1 MMIDSHCHLDRIDL
15 APYQNDLA
23 QFMTQVREQDI
34 THLLC
39 VAIDLE
45 NLPAMWELV
54 KDFNNI
60 CISVGVHPNVELIA
74 DQEPGVDDLIAMTA
88 GKRVVA
94 IGETG
99 LDYFRSEG
107 DLSWQHQRLRTHIQ
121 AAKELKLPIII
132 HTRDAK
138 DDTLRILKEE
148 AADEVG
154 GVIHCFTE
162 DWEMASRALD
172 LGFYISFSGIVTF
185 KNAASIQDVARRID
199 DNRFLIET
207 DSPYLAPVP
216 HRGKPNYPI
225 YVRHVAEK
233 IAELRDTSVE
243 HICDVSSSNYLNLF
257 TKVSEFD
264 LDV

>member
-15 APYQNDLA
+15 APYQNDLS
-23 QFMTQVREQDI
+23 QFMRHLSEQQI

-39 VAIDLE
+39 VSIDLD
-45 NLPAMWELV
+45 NLPSMWELV
-54 KDFNNI
+54 KEFNNI
-60 CISVGVHPNVELIA
+60 CISVGVHPNVELTA
-74 DQEPGVDDLIAMTA
+74 DQEPGVDDLIAITK

-121 AAKELKLPIII
+121 AAKQLKLPIII
-132 HTRDAK
+132 HSREAK
-138 DDTLRILKEE
+138 DDVLRILKEE
-148 AADEVG
+148 GADEVG

-162 DWEMASRALD
+162 DWEMASQAME

-185 KNAASIQDVARRID
+185 KNATSIQDVASRIAD
-199 DNRFLIET
+199 DMFLIET

-216 HRGKPNYPI
+216 HRGKPNYPT
-225 YVRHVAEK
+225 YVKHVAEK
-233 IAELRDTSVE
+233 IAELRNTSVE
-243 HICDVSSSNYLNLF
+243 HVSEVSSRNYHRLF
-257 TKVSEFD
+257 SKVSEFTG
-264 LDV
+264 